1 MRLTESIPARLRIAS
16 ELLGFFWRRKW
27 WWLTPMVGFLLL
39 FAGLIALGQISAL
52 APLIYALF

>member
-1 MRLTESIPARLRIAS
+1 MGLTGNIVARSGIAA

-52 APLIYALF
+52 APFIYAIF